1 MASCHLLSPR
11 DKCGHRTGSGNT
23 WPWRSGSTR
32 HQNERLWAPECC
44 GNKKSISAIQLIQP
58 KDPNPRGYGLLL
70 ICRSPEFHLGFSARN
85 TLRPAPETGIT
96 YAKVVIIKQL
106 RRKHDMQTV
115 PHQTVFAENLTELDP
130 TALSIRCPASQP
142 LKLFIGSE
150 GETPG

>member
-1 MASCHLLSPR
+1 ME
-11 DKCGHRTGSGNT
+11 
-23 WPWRSGSTR
+23 R
-32 HQNERLWAPECC
+32 HGTSQEE
-44 GNKKSISAIQLIQP
+44 
-58 KDPNPRGYGLLL
+58 
-70 ICRSPEFHLGFSARN
+70 
-85 TLRPAPETGIT
+85 
-96 YAKVVIIKQL
+96 VVIIKQL